1 MVKSFVASL
10 LGESSWL
17 DERIISTVREE
28 RSLTELLDTKG
39 LAVDIG
45 VGGEVMHSTKQGGGG
60 GGGIGRVGGPNGMV
74 V

>member
-17 DERIISTVREE
+17 DERIISTVRGE

-45 VGGEVMHSTKQGGGG
+45 VGGWVMHSTKQGG